1 MRVKEVMTK
10 SVKTVAPDTS
20 LKVVASLLVDHGIS
34 GLPVCGDDGVVLGVV
49 SEADILLKECGVEST
64 GGRLAW
70 LLARPD
76 AEAVAKVEARTAGDA
91 MTSPAITVS
100 AYASAHVAARLMLEH
115 GINRLPVVKQ
125 DRLVGIV
132 TRADLVRAFGRSDYQ
147 IAWEIQRE
155 VLERA
160 LWIAPGD
167 VKVGVERG
175 VVTLR
180 GVVDTR
186 SDAHLVGRIVE
197 RVPGVV
203 AVTSHVTWR
212 VDDLSRKRRRELT
225 WSRHGRFAM
234 AEGRSR

>member
-1 MRVKEVMTK
+1 MRVHDVMTK
-10 SVKTVAPDTS
+10 SVKTVAPDAS
-20 LKVVASLLVDHGIS
+20 LKDVAALLVENGIS
-34 GLPVCGDDGVVLGVV
+34 GLPVCDDDGRVLGVV
-49 SEADILLKECGVEST
+49 SEADILAKERGAEPAD
-64 GGRLAW
+64 GMLAW

-76 AEAVAKVEARTAGDA
+76 ADTVVKARARTAADA
-91 MTSPAITVS
+91 MTTPAITVS

-147 IAWEIQRE
+147 IAWEIERD
-155 VLERA
+155 VLVRA
-160 LWIAPGD
+160 LWIPPGD
-167 VKVGVERG
+167 VKVEVERG

-186 SDAHLVGRIVE
+186 SDAHSVVRIVE

-212 VDDLSRKRRRELT
+212 VDDLSRKRRRAL
-225 WSRHGRFAM
+225 A
-234 AEGRSR
+234 RSRL